1 MEERILIEKCIN
13 KDEIA
18 FESLIVKYESKIYN
32 LCFYLLKNKEDA
44 LDASQEVC
52 IKIYR
57 AINKFKGDSKFSTWI
72 YRITYN
78 TCLDYIKKRKDELSF
93 DEIISTENG
102 IESKT
107 EGIIES
113 RELKLE
119 LKRCILKLNN
129 DFKSVIILRD
139 IEGLSYQEIAE
150 VLSIEV
156 GTVKS
161 RLNRA
166 REALK
171 NELVKSGIVRGWH
184 LEMGRIY
191 SKTK

>member
-171 NELVKSGIVRGWH
+171 NELVKSGIVRG
-184 LEMGRIY
+184 
-191 SKTK
+191 